1 MELYILAGGI
11 VVILL
16 AIGVAYFKGR
26 SAGSDAA
33 KVDQAEAS
41 AEVAARMAEARSDAP
56 STKQDVLKRLREGGK
71 L

>member
-1 MELYILAGGI
+1 MEYALLGGI
-11 VVILL
+11 VLIVG
-16 AIGVAYFKGR
+16 AFVAVLWLGKRAGR
-26 SAGSDAA
+26 DAERA
-33 KVDQAEAS
+33 DQAEAG